1 MCKSGK
7 FHVNKNKQYKH
18 SSPCIV
24 ISFLI
29 YCPVWGIVYLFTGIP
44 EPPFR

>member
-24 ISFLI
+24 ISFSI